1 MYLWIVRGRVYTF
14 FVWVYCK
21 NHISK
26 KVNFFSNVIFI
37 IFNVNAYGV
46 NISKDMG
53 DLIFWDT
60 LYNFILMGRA
70 RQLRLVLFIGS
81 VFFASCKDRSI
92 KKTVK
97 VPAATRSFSFQKEGD
112 FSFNEV
118 VFNSEGAFFN
128 DDENLAYI
136 RINDFKKKVGNDFNL
151 SFWVRNIGEPK
162 DSQVLINIKDTI
174 NSYKR
179 FKLWLGGRRLTGI
192 FNSDHF
198 WAKDYDYKN
207 SKSKAYYDSYQLD
220 NGRFYFLSLNVSRTK
235 IEIFID
241 SEPYQ
246 TFKFAHGNSIN
257 IHEILIGAE
266 ESNRGL
272 INQFSGNISFFK
284 IFTTNLTLS
293 EIYSLNREK
302 LDYFNKINDAHEL
315 KKFNH

>member
-1 MYLWIVRGRVYTF
+1 
-14 FVWVYCK
+14 
-21 NHISK
+21 
-26 KVNFFSNVIFI
+26 
-37 IFNVNAYGV
+37 
-46 NISKDMG
+46 
-53 DLIFWDT
+53 
-60 LYNFILMGRA
+60 MGRA
-70 RQLRLVLFIGS
+70 KQLGLVLLIGS
-81 VFFASCKDRSI
+81 VFFASCKDGGI
-92 KKTVK
+92 KKIVK
-97 VPAATRSFSFQKEGD
+97 VPAATKSFSFQEEGG

-118 VFNSEGAFFN
+118 VFNSEGAFFSGN
-128 DDENLAYI
+128 ENIPHI
-136 RINDFKKKVGNDFNL
+136 RINSFKERVGNDFNL

-162 DSQVLINIKDTI
+162 DSQVLISIKDTI
-174 NSYKR
+174 EGFKR

-207 SKSKAYYDSYQLD
+207 NKSKAYYDSHQLD
-220 NGRFYFLSLNVSRTK
+220 KGRFYFLSLNVSKTK
-235 IEIFID
+235 VEIFID

-266 ESNRGL
+266 DSNKGL